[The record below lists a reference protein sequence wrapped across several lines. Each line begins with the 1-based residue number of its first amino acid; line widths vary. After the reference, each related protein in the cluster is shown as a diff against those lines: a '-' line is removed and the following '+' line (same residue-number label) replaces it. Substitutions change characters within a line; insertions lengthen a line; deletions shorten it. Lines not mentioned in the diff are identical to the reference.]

1 MKKTNILLLVCLFSS
16 VIVLFL
22 EPAHLDYLTFSTN
35 NLKEG
40 RFWTLITALFIHNDV
55 LHLFG
60 NLIFLYVFGN
70 TLEDLIGSK
79 KMLSAFFI
87 GGVLSFLIS
96 TYFYPPDIPMIGAS
110 AAIFTLAA
118 VAMLVKPLRISILF
132 FFIPVGLVAIL
143 YFIFNLYA
151 LEHADSNNVAYVS
164 HIIGFMIGIP
174 LGMSWSREWAKNLII
189 TILLL
194 LIYFILAYWLL
205 PILFISYGI

>member
-1 MKKTNILLLVCLFSS
+1 MKKTNILLLLCLFSS
-16 VIVLFL
+16 IIVLFL
-22 EPAHLDYLTFSTN
+22 EPSHLDYLTFSKN

-40 RFWTLITALFIHNDV
+40 RFWTLITALFIHNDA

-132 FFIPVGLVAIL
+132 IFLPVGLVAIL

-151 LEHADSNNVAYVS
+151 LEHADSSNVAYIS

-174 LGMSWSREWAKNLII
+174 LGMSWSKEWAKNLII

>member
-1 MKKTNILLLVCLFSS
+1 MKKTNILLLFCLFSS

-40 RFWTLITALFIHNDV
+40 RFWTLITALFIHNDA

-79 KMLSAFFI
+79 KMLSAFFM
-87 GGVLSFLIS
+87 GGVLSFLLS

-118 VAMLVKPLRISILF
+118 LAMLVKPLRISILF
-132 FFIPVGLVAIL
+132 IFLPVGLVAIL

-151 LEHADSNNVAYVS
+151 LGHTDSSNVAYIS
-164 HIIGFMIGIP
+164 HIIGFVIGIP

>member
-1 MKKTNILLLVCLFSS
+1 MKKITILLLLCLFSS
-16 VIVLFL
+16 VIVFFL
-22 EPAHLDYLTFSTN
+22 EPFHLDYLTFSTN

-40 RFWTLITALFIHNDV
+40 RFWTLITALFIHNDA

-70 TLEDLIGSK
+70 TLEDLIGSR
-79 KMLSAFFI
+79 KMLSTFFI
-87 GGVLSFLIS
+87 GGILSFLLS
-96 TYFYPPDIPMIGAS
+96 THFYPPGIPMIGAS

-118 VAMLVKPLRISILF
+118 VAMLVKPLKISILF
-132 FFIPVGLVAIL
+132 FFLPVGLVAIL
-143 YFIFNLYA
+143 FFIFNLYA
-151 LEHADSNNVAYVS
+151 LGLSDSSDVAYVS

-194 LIYFILAYWLL
+194 LIYSILAYWLL